1 MNRSAC
7 KQFAVRAS
15 SLLWQALRPCVHSN
29 DEAERLAQ
37 CWFMRLTALRY
48 LEANGCLPS
57 GMPHSGDALHAACE
71 ALARIPALAGMFG
84 EALPVPAIFDAA
96 DSDFFTLLSELPDS
110 EWMDFPEILGWLY
123 QYRNTRLREQTFA
136 DLRSHIKISPERIPA
151 ATQMFTPDWIVRYM
165 TENALGALCPPADSW
180 RYVIPEAQQPTRAAA
195 VLRQLAAQC
204 SGKSLEELTILD
216 PCMGTGH
223 ILAYVFDALME
234 LYIREGY
241 PPSDA
246 AVRILE
252 QNLYGLDIDEN
263 ACNLA
268 AFVLL
273 MKAYRYN
280 ADILSRDIR
289 PHLYHF
295 GGLAVQEDMLSP
307 HDRSFAAQFDNA
319 QMFGS
324 LLRPTGSASDAEI
337 PQFARM
343 QTLCDVLQAQYDA
356 VITNPPYMGSS
367 SMNPQLSAFVRRN
380 YPDSKADLF
389 AAFMERCAALTAPH
403 GCFAMI
409 TQHAWMFL
417 SSYERLR
424 RNMQAYTMRSMV
436 HLGARAFSSLEVGT
450 IVQTTAFLC
459 MGSHVPDYRTTYLRL
474 TEDEDKE
481 AAFFEESRR
490 YICDTERFSEI
501 SGAPVCYWISDRM
514 RRALQKPKLSEYC
527 LICQGMTTSNNKRFL
542 RRWYEVP
549 PGSIAFGCADAQEAL
564 ASGRRWFPYNKGG
577 KLRKWYGN
585 HNYVVDFSDGG
596 AEMRAF
602 HAELNKTRS
611 GGRIKNERMYF
622 KPAVTWPFIT
632 ESTKFGVRFQPQG
645 FLFDVSGSSLFP
657 EESDSLYIMGFLS
670 SKVALEMLKICNPT
684 MNFQVEN
691 IGSLPILFDAAYH
704 GEVERLVSENIAI
717 ARADWDSSE
726 LSWDFSCHPLVQAGV
741 TRISE
746 AFARWEAQCR
756 DRLRR
761 MQQNEQR
768 LNEIFLRIYGLEEE
782 FSPEVPELEITLH
795 HADVQADVRSFL
807 SYAVGCFF
815 GRYQLPHASFSP
827 IADNFLPLADGT
839 AAVQQLEAFLLA
851 VYGEAALEENLQFL
865 ADALGGGEPHA
876 VLGRYFAVEFYA
888 DHCRMYHKRP
898 IYWMADSGRRHAC
911 RGLMY
916 LHRMDADSLSLI
928 EAHAQRADARMFAEI
943 TALQRELAQT
953 VRRTEASNLR
963 RQLLKLEENRTELS
977 AFRERLHTLQA
988 AGTVPDPDDGVLC
1001 NYEKLQGVL
1010 AKIR

>member
-15 SLLWQALRPCVHSN
+15 LLLWQALRPGAHS
-29 DEAERLAQ
+29 DEEAERLAQ
-37 CWFMRLTALRY
+37 CWFMRLTVLRY
-48 LEANGCLPS
+48 LEANGGLPS
-57 GMPHSGDALHAACE
+57 GMPRSGDALRAVCE
-71 ALARIPALAGMFG
+71 ALAGIPALAGMFG
-84 EALPVPAIFDAA
+84 EDLPVPEILNAA
-96 DSDFFTLLSELPDS
+96 DSDFFALLSELPDS
-110 EWMDFPEILGWLY
+110 EWADFPEILGWLY

-136 DLRSHIKISPERIPA
+136 DLRSHIKIAPERIPA

-165 TENALGALCPPADSW
+165 TENALGALCTPADSW
-180 RYVIPEAQQPTRAAA
+180 RYVIPEAQQPSRAAA
-195 VLRQLAAQC
+195 VLQQLTAQR

-223 ILAYVFDALME
+223 ILAYVFDALMA
-234 LYIREGY
+234 LYRKDGY
-241 PPSDA
+241 APADA

-252 QNLYGLDIDEN
+252 KNLYGLDIDEH
-263 ACNLA
+263 ACHLA

-273 MKAYRYN
+273 MKAQRY
-280 ADILSRDIR
+280 APDILTRGTR

-295 GGLAVQEDMLSP
+295 SGLAVSEDTLSP
-307 HDRSFAAQFDNA
+307 QDRSFAAQFEQA

-324 LLRPTGSASDAEI
+324 LLQPTGMPSGTAV
-337 PQFARM
+337 PQLDRM
-343 QTLCDVLQAQYDA
+343 QTLCDVLNAKYDA

-367 SMNPQLSAFVRRN
+367 SMNPQLSAFVRRH

-424 RNMQAYTMRSMV
+424 SKLQAYTMRSMV

-450 IVQTTAFLC
+450 IVQTTAFVC
-459 MGSHVPDYRTTYLRL
+459 MGSYVPDYRTTYLRL
-474 TEDEDKE
+474 TEDAEKE
-481 AAFFEESRR
+481 RAFFAENRR
-490 YICDTERFSEI
+490 YVCDSSRFSGI
-501 SGAPVCYWISDRM
+501 PGSPLCYWISDRM
-514 RRALQKPKLSEYC
+514 RHALQPPKLAQRC
-527 LICQGMTTSNNKRFL
+527 TICQGMTTSDNKRFL

-549 PGSIAFGCADAQEAL
+549 PGRIAFGCADAQEAL
-564 ASGRRWFPYNKGG
+564 ASGSRWFPYNKGG

-622 KPAVTWPFIT
+622 KPALTWPFIT

-657 EESDSLYIMGFLS
+657 DAAESLYIMGFLS
-670 SKVALEMLKICNPT
+670 SKVALEMLRLFNPT

-691 IGSLPILFDAAYH
+691 IGSLPILFDAAH
-704 GEVERLVSENIAI
+704 QGEVERLVSENIAI
-717 ARADWDSSE
+717 ACADWDSSE
-726 LSWDFSCHPLVQAGV
+726 LSWDFSCHPLLQAGV
-741 TRISE
+741 SRLSE
-746 AFARWEAQCR
+746 AFSHWEVQCR
-756 DRLRR
+756 DRMLR

-768 LNEIFLRIYGLEEE
+768 LNEIFLRIYGLEGEI
-782 FSPEVPELEITLH
+782 SPEVPMQEITLH
-795 HADVQADVRSFL
+795 HAEQQTDVRSFL

-815 GRYQLPHASFSP
+815 GRYRAAAYVPLAE
-827 IADNFLPLADGT
+827 NFLPLADGT
-839 AAVQQLEAFLLA
+839 SAVQQLEAFLRA
-851 VYGEAALEENLQFL
+851 VCGEAALAENLQFL

-876 VLGRYFAVEFYA
+876 VLRRYFAVEFYA
-888 DHCRMYHKRP
+888 DHCRTYRKRP

-911 RGLMY
+911 RGLLY

-928 EAHAQRADARMFAEI
+928 EAHAQRADARMLAEI
-943 TALQRELAQT
+943 TAAQRDLVQT
-953 VRRTEASNLR
+953 VRRTEAADLR

-977 AFRERLHTLQA
+977 AFRERLHALQR
-988 AGTVPDPDDGVLC
+988 AGTVPDPDDGVLR